1 VSSSAAS
8 LAPSIHPSVRRSE
21 PLVIVGMGGSGEGV
35 VAALLSRAGVYLGP
49 AHSSGSLLTHP
60 PSGYD
65 LRAEAF
71 VEFDYRWAPAFVAG
85 EPLTSEELARA
96 DREHEE
102 CCERHCANRSDP
114 SGPWGWQH
122 CASIHLLELLAG
134 RFAGLRIVHVVRD
147 GRALT
152 SARGE
157 ARRHVGRLGAAVL
170 DGDQRPVAPG
180 SPGWR
185 VRQRDDRDA
194 TPSARRHAQFWSV
207 VNETAAALGETRLK
221 HAYLRVRSE
230 DLREQPS
237 RELRRLLSFA
247 GVRASVE
254 ELVAALPQGQP
265 CDAWDRHTQAERA
278 LLESLMG
285 RQLHRFG
292 YAAQHEPGDAALE
305 RSPAVFAPRVTAAT
319 PSAALP
325 HRATPDA
332 PLGAAPSRSGA
343 TLECVDWSTFDF
355 IDLGCSLG
363 GSLSHCA
370 RRMNV
375 RRGIGIDNDPLKV
388 AGAREAGHEAVL
400 GDATDLR
407 LHSVVS
413 FVSMMDFL
421 EHLPDLE
428 TVRAVIAAAAA
439 AATDFLFIRH
449 PSFEEEEATCEMG
462 LRQYWWNWTNHTAH
476 VRCSDYRAIFADLG
490 LHRYTIHHRG
500 EVNDSDDA
508 SVHPIDAIDPAGWFN
523 QGAYDAAVHPPKP
536 SIRFAAPLRR
546 AQDILVAL
554 RPFSDAE
561 WSLVESRLLGR

>member
-1 VSSSAAS
+1 
-8 LAPSIHPSVRRSE
+8 
-21 PLVIVGMGGSGEGV
+21 VIVGMGGSGDGV

-49 AHSSGSLLTHP
+49 AHARRNGSQPTHP

-65 LRAEAF
+65 LRAGAF
-71 VEFDYRWAPAFVAG
+71 VEFDYRRAPAFVAG
-85 EPLTSEELARA
+85 APLSTEELARA
-96 DREHEE
+96 HREHEE
-102 CCERHCANRSDP
+102 CCERHCANLSDP

-122 CASIHLLELLAG
+122 CASIHLLEFLAG
-134 RFAGLRIVHVVRD
+134 RFGGVRIVHVVRD
-147 GRALT
+147 GRGLT

-170 DGDQRPVAPG
+170 DGEERPVTPD
-180 SPGWR
+180 SPGWW
-185 VRQRDDRDA
+185 VRQRDDSGGDA
-194 TPSARRHAQFWSV
+194 ADRARRHAHFWSV
-207 VNETAAALGETRLK
+207 VNETAAAVGDTRR

-237 RELRRLLSFA
+237 REIARLLAFA
-247 GVRASVE
+247 GVQADVE

-265 CDAWDRHTQAERA
+265 CDAWERHTQTERA

-285 RQLHRFG
+285 PQLRRFG
-292 YAAQHEPGDAALE
+292 YATQHEPGAAAYE
-305 RSPAVFAPRVTAAT
+305 SSPPDGAARPAHESLPPDGAARVTVPTPGAGGSRAAT
-319 PSAALP
+319 P
-325 HRATPDA
+325 RAEPDA
-332 PLGAAPSRSGA
+332 PLDAAPGGSAA
-343 TLECVDWSTFDF
+343 TLGGVEWSAFDF

-363 GSLSHCA
+363 GSLSYCA
-370 RRMNV
+370 RRMHV
-375 RRGIGIDNDPLKV
+375 RPGIGIDKDPRKV
-388 AGAREAGHEAVL
+388 AGARAAGHEAVV

-407 LHSVVS
+407 LRGVVR

-421 EHLPDLE
+421 EHLPDLD

-449 PSFEEEEATCEMG
+449 PSFEEEEATCALG
-462 LRQYWWNWTNHTAH
+462 LRQYWWNWTTHTAH

-490 LHRYTIHHRG
+490 LHKYTIHHRG
-500 EVNDSDDA
+500 EVHDSGDA
-508 SVHPIDAIDPAGWFN
+508 SVHPIDALDPLGWFN
-523 QGAYDAAVHPPKP
+523 QGAYDDAVHPPKP

-561 WSLVESRLLGR
+561 WSSIESRLLGK